1 LFSKIFLLCYNK
13 RMKQFDVIIV
23 GGGMVGMAAAI
34 AFATAGIRSA
44 VIEHVPHPKQLES
57 RFDGR
62 TAAISLGTKRLLDT
76 IGAWQHMEPHA
87 QPINDIRVIDENSP
101 GFLHYDH
108 REVGNEPFGWI
119 LENRIIR
126 EALFTRGDALQQY
139 ITLYAPNTATAIEIT
154 SGYAKATLND
164 NTQLHAPLLVAADGK
179 FSTTRERLGIKT
191 LTVPYHQTALVCTIA
206 HSKPHHGLAL
216 ERFLPIGPF
225 AVLPMQNDCSSLV
238 WSESTD
244 RAKAMLE
251 LNDAEF
257 VEEIQKRV
265 GNYLGEISLAGPRFS
280 YPLTLVHAEQ
290 YSTHRAALVGDAA
303 HGIHP
308 IAGQGVNLG
317 FRDVAVL
324 AEVITEAHRLGLDIG
339 FETTLSAY
347 NRWRA
352 LDAFAMVSVT
362 DGLTRLFSNNIA
374 PLKAARRLGLGT
386 VGKLPPLKRFF
397 MRHAMGL
404 EGDLPR
410 LMRGM
415 AL

>member
-1 LFSKIFLLCYNK
+1 
-13 RMKQFDVIIV
+13 MEQHDVIIV

-44 VIEHVPHPKQLES
+44 VIERVPHPRQLES

-76 IGAWQHMEPHA
+76 IGAWQHMAPHA
-87 QPINDIRVIDENSP
+87 QPISDIRVIDGNSP
-101 GFLHYDH
+101 MFLHYDH

-119 LENRIIR
+119 VENRIIR
-126 EALFTRGDALQQY
+126 EALFKRGDALADF
-139 ITLYAPNTATAIEIT
+139 ITLYAPHSAETVQTYSSHA
-154 SGYAKATLND
+154 SVTLD
-164 NTQLHAPLLVAADGK
+164 DGRELRAPLLVVADGK
-179 FSTTRERLGIKT
+179 FSATRAKLGIKA
-191 LTVPYHQTALVCTIA
+191 LTVPYGQTAIVCTIA
-206 HSKPHHGLAL
+206 HSLPHNGLAL

-225 AVLPMQNDCSSLV
+225 AALPMRDNRSSLV
-238 WSESTD
+238 WTESTE
-244 RAKAMLE
+244 RAPQMLT
-251 LNDAEF
+251 LDDADF
-257 VEEIQKRV
+257 CAEIQRRV
-265 GNYLGEISLAGPRFS
+265 GGYLGDISLAGPRFS
-280 YPLTLVHAEQ
+280 YPLTLVHAES
-290 YSTHRAALVGDAA
+290 YTAHRAALIGDAA

-324 AEVITEAHRLGLDIG
+324 AEVVTEAQRLGLDIG
-339 FETTLSAY
+339 FDTTLAAY
-347 NRWRA
+347 SQWRA
-352 LDAFAMVSVT
+352 LDAMSMVAVT
-362 DGLTRLFSNNIA
+362 DALTRLFSNDVFPLNIA
-374 PLKAARRLGLGT
+374 RRTGLAA

-410 LMRGM
+410 LMRGE